1 MTPQQWARGK
11 GTGVSDVTRD
21 GVREPVRAGE
31 APSNLGGKLRLVGPG
46 LVVAATGVGA
56 GDMVT
61 SLSAGTNFGVVL
73 AWAIILGAVLK
84 FTLTEGLGRWYMAT
98 KTTILDGWRSMG
110 LWASGYFIVY
120 LALVTFFYGAAAPS
134 AAALAVDAM
143 FPNLLPFWVWAA
155 LHSVV
160 FGFLICIIG
169 RYGLFERV
177 MEVFVGIMFITV
189 VGLAILLAPSIG
201 DLAVGSLVPRI
212 PEGALT
218 NVLAIIGGVGGTFTL
233 VSYTYWV
240 RERGW
245 RNSAWIPMMRLD
257 LFVGYLMTGI
267 FMVAMLVVGAELLFA
282 DGSSISDEGGLV
294 ALSDPI
300 AERFGVVASW
310 LFLIGFWAAAT
321 SSITGAWNGGA
332 YLFGD
337 LVRSIRQ
344 VPESEGERYLSERS
358 PYFRAFLVWLTF
370 PPMILFSFDEPVL
383 IVIIYASLGAL
394 FMPFL
399 AGTLIWLLNLRVGR
413 DYRSGIVSNVILGAS
428 VLLFVILAITEIR
441 GALAG

>member
-1 MTPQQWARGK
+1 MT
-11 GTGVSDVTRD
+11 DVTRD
-21 GVREPVRAGE
+21 GVQEATGGDR
-31 APSNLGGKLRLVGPG
+31 APSNWRGRLKLIGPG

-61 SLSAGTNFGVVL
+61 SLAAGTQFGMVL

-110 LWASGYFIVY
+110 LWASIYFIVY

-143 FPNLLPFWVWAA
+143 FPKLLMIWVWNV
-155 LHSVV
+155 LHSEV
-160 FGFLICIIG
+160 FDFLICIIG
-169 RYGLFERV
+169 KYGLFERV
-177 MEVFVGIMFITV
+177 MEFFVGLMFVTV
-189 VGLAILLAPSIG
+189 VGLAILLAPS
-201 DLAVGSLVPRI
+201 LAELAAGSFVPRI
-212 PEGALT
+212 PEGSLP

-245 RNSAWIPMMRLD
+245 RQPAWIPMMRID

-267 FMVAMLVVGAELLFA
+267 FMVSMLVVGAELLFVSG
-282 DGSSISDEGGLV
+282 DSISDEGGLV

-300 AERFGVVASW
+300 AQRFGVVASW
-310 LFLIGFWAAAT
+310 LFLVGFWAAAT

-337 LVRSIRQ
+337 LVRSMRR
-344 VPESEGERYLSERS
+344 VPEEQGERYLSEKG
-358 PYFRAFLVWLTF
+358 PYFRAFLVWITF
-370 PPMILFSFDEPVL
+370 PPMILFSFNEPVL

-413 DYRSGIVSNVILGAS
+413 EFRSGLLSNFILGAS
-428 VLLFVILAITEIR
+428 VLLFIVLAVREIQ